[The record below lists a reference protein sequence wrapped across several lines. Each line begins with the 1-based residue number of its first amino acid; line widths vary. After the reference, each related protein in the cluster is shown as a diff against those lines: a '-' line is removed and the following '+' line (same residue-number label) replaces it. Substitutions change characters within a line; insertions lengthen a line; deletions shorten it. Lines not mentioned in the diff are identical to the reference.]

1 MSLVRIE
8 ALSLDSAVQLDAEDN
23 RTYRMQGG
31 LGEASTII
39 VDMARVG
46 DRLTIT
52 LTRPAAKL
60 DTDSIHRQ
68 PAPTLEAFDK
78 KVRNRGRK

>member
-1 MSLVRIE
+1 MSLIRIY
-8 ALSLDSAVQLDAEDN
+8 ALSLDSAVQLDAEGD
-23 RTYRMQGG
+23 RTYRLEGG
-31 LGEASTII
+31 LGDASMLT

-46 DRLTIT
+46 DRMTIT
-52 LTRPAAKL
+52 LIRPAAKL
-60 DTDSIHRQ
+60 DTTAIHRQ

>member
-8 ALSLDSAVQLDAEDN
+8 AMSLDSAIQLDAEGD
-23 RTYRMQGG
+23 RMYRLQGG
-31 LGEASTII
+31 LGDASTII

-46 DRLTIT
+46 DRVTIT
-52 LTRPAAKL
+52 LTRPAAKV
-60 DTDSIHRQ
+60 DTGAIHRQ
-68 PAPTLEAFDK
+68 SAPTLEAFDK